1 MSQGSIRRIVLFTC
15 LLVPG
20 CIRHHWDLPP
30 RMTTSKIASGSSNA
44 ISEELSQE
52 EVSRLLMSNLY
63 RTLDRHFS
71 DLQRQYVNGVISDEM
86 LRDRF
91 RVFYPVDPA
100 LVPHYDAWVQM
111 FPQSYVAHLA
121 RAIYYKKRGQESRGE
136 DYISQVTE
144 TQLVG
149 MNEAFAKA
157 LKDLHTCVALDPKPT
172 LAYGHA
178 LDISSYT
185 SAGDERE
192 LQDLAAQVDPA
203 NIIVRM
209 KYMNALEPRW
219 GGSSKKMQAFLEE
232 SRRANLPASKLR
244 SLEAIIFEDEG
255 HVNYDRERWDAAAE
269 GYLKAFELDPNNLD
283 ALRLAAQ
290 ARFAAQDWQQVV
302 KLYTQYLDRLP
313 GNVIALRSRGWA
325 YDRMDDPR
333 AVQDLTAAANLGDA
347 FSQNRLG
354 EFNFYGIPGV
364 VPQNRESALEWFR
377 MAAEQKYPDAVANLQ
392 KVLASPVLQ

>member
-1 MSQGSIRRIVLFTC
+1 MSQEPIRRIVLFAC

-20 CIRHHWDLPP
+20 CARHHWDLPA

-52 EVSRLLMSNLY
+52 EVLRLLMSNQY
-63 RTLDRHFS
+63 RTLERHFS

-100 LVPHYDAWVQM
+100 LVPHYDAWVQT
-111 FPQSYVAHLA
+111 FPESYVAHLA
-121 RAIYYKKRGQESRGE
+121 RAIYYKKRGQQSRGE
-136 DYISQVTE
+136 NYISQVTE
-144 TQLVG
+144 TQLAG
-149 MNEAFAKA
+149 MNEAFAEA

-185 SAGDERE
+185 GAGDERE

-203 NIIVRM
+203 NIIVRV

-219 GGSSKKMQAFLEE
+219 GGSSKKMKAFLEE
-232 SRRANLPASKLR
+232 SRRANLPAAKLR
-244 SLEAIIFEDEG
+244 LLEAIIFEDQG
-255 HVNYDRERWDAAAE
+255 HADYDRECWDAATE
-269 GYLKAFELDPNNLD
+269 GYLQAFELDPNNLE
-283 ALRLAAQ
+283 ALRFAAQ
-290 ARFAAQDWQQVV
+290 SRFAAQDWQRVV

-354 EFNFYGIPGV
+354 EYNFYGIPGV
-364 VPQNRESALEWFR
+364 VPRNRESALEWFR
-377 MAAEQKYPDAVANLQ
+377 MAADQKYPNAAANLQ